1 MTTETTPEMTAQD
14 PVVRD
19 FMRAGGALLEAAA
32 RSIHAADPAAAAG
45 LASYVRT
52 GGTMTATLSLA
63 PGLGVGELLVGVVD
77 QTGAT
82 RVLRSLNIRR
92 QADA

>member
-1 MTTETTPEMTAQD
+1 MTQDPDD

-19 FMRAGGALLEAAA
+19 FMRAGSALLEAAA
-32 RSIHAADPAAAAG
+32 RSINAEDAAAGAG
-45 LASYVRT
+45 LASYVRG
-52 GGTMTATLSLA
+52 GGTMTATLRLA
-63 PGLGVGELLVGVVD
+63 PGLGVGALQVGVVD